1 MKNNTDG
8 IGWGFFGA
16 GSISATVAQ
25 EVRNFGGGRL
35 VAVCGRNLERTK
47 AFADTHGFEV
57 AYDQPDA
64 LLNDRRVD
72 AVYIALPH
80 SLHVETILRALDAG
94 KHVLCEKPLAM
105 TAEEAAR
112 VMAHPRSQS
121 LVIAEGFMVRHH
133 PQWKWILETIASG
146 QIGKVRAIQA
156 HSCLML
162 PAGNPGTGLPGEG
175 SLLLD
180 IGCYSVHLV
189 RTIAGAE
196 PRQISA
202 RMEFAANTQRD
213 NLIRADRLAEDQKH
227 EQESKIARSQA
238 VEQLVIGFD
247 RQIGTIAHDV
257 STAAAQARQKRR
269 AAAVAGE
276 LAADLRRSAVVRR
289 RFHHEPVHRT
299 AGIRPHA

>member
-25 EVRNFGGGRL
+25 EVRNFGGGKF

-47 AFADTHGFEV
+47 TFADTHGFEA

-64 LLNDRRVD
+64 LLNDQRVD

-94 KHVLCEKPLAM
+94 KHVLCEKPFAM

-156 HSCLML
+156 HSCL
-162 PAGNPGTGLPGEG
+162 
-175 SLLLD
+175 
-180 IGCYSVHLV
+180 
-189 RTIAGAE
+189 
-196 PRQISA
+196 
-202 RMEFAANTQRD
+202 
-213 NLIRADRLAEDQKH
+213 DRK
-227 EQESKIARSQA
+227 
-238 VEQLVIGFD
+238 
-247 RQIGTIAHDV
+247 
-257 STAAAQARQKRR
+257 STR
-269 AAAVAGE
+269 
-276 LAADLRRSAVVRR
+276 LNSS
-289 RFHHEPVHRT
+289 H
-299 AGIRPHA
+299 